1 MVAVVKL
8 ADKKQCICY
17 TCKSTL
23 EYNYQDITESV
34 EKDYGGGSDRVYR
47 IFCPVCS
54 SRPTVSRW
62 K

>member
-8 ADKKQCICY
+8 ADKKQCVCY

-34 EKDYGGGSDRVYR
+34 GGSDTVYR